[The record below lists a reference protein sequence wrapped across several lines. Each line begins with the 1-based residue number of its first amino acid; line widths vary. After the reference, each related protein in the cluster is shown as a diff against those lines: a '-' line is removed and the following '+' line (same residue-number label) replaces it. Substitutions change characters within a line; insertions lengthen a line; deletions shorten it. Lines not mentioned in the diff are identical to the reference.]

1 MDFPHTPITVLYK
14 MTGKLFTPVMI
25 IGQMVIPFYVAYII
39 INIKEGSNE
48 KKNKY
53 FYITIYNVNTCSH
66 RLPASETR
74 NHITR

>member
-1 MDFPHTPITVLYK
+1 MSFSYAVSGVCLSNTENA
-14 MTGKLFTPVMI
+14 
-25 IGQMVIPFYVAYII
+25 AYII
-39 INIKEGSNE
+39 INIKEVSNE

>member
-1 MDFPHTPITVLYK
+1 MSFSYAVSGVCLSNTE
-14 MTGKLFTPVMI
+14 
-25 IGQMVIPFYVAYII
+25 YVAYLII
-39 INIKEGSNE
+39 YINEGSNE